1 MTQEIR
7 LSEEDML
14 VLQKCLN
21 DGKQK
26 DPVPRGDKTFVQSV
40 YVSQS
45 IQCRV
50 NENRRLLQR
59 SC

>member
-21 DGKQK
+21 DGVEPPQEIAKK
-26 DPVPRGDKTFVQSV
+26 LSPIPLCL
-40 YVSQS
+40 Y
-45 IQCRV
+45 
-50 NENRRLLQR
+50 LQPFAL
-59 SC
+59 CL